1 MTSRNMDAR
10 LDEFGNDLGQAG
22 PDSGG
27 QSGDTQGFSSI
38 ADAADESVEELAD
51 TGQAYEAEIVDGVEE
66 AANHPEQPV
75 RAHQD
80 QRRSSALAPGESAD

>member
-1 MTSRNMDAR
+1 MKLPDQDLL
-10 LDEFGNDLGQAG
+10 LDEFGRIPDDAG
-22 PDSGG
+22 PDTGG

-51 TGQAYEAEIVDGVEE
+51 TGQAFEAGVVDGIED

-75 RAHQD
+75 HSHED
-80 QRRSSALAPGESAD
+80 LNRRSELAPD